1 MTRKHQPARR
11 PSAAATAAPQDHVVS
26 PDDKYPATPIARWDA
41 NIRGLRIIKQLESEK
56 RAATQAEQKELALY
70 SGFGDSAYEAAFRPY
85 GANEPA
91 WQRRRTELEE
101 LLTPE
106 ELEGVKRSRLNA
118 FYTTPEIVRSMWST
132 LSEMGAD
139 KLKNPKVLEPSAGS
153 GRFLGLQPEE
163 MAKRSSRM
171 AVELDPMTADIVKHL
186 YPETKVHSAG
196 FQDAPVPDNHFD
208 IAISNVPFGK
218 LRVHDKEFAATGRK
232 YLASSVHNYF
242 FAKTLDKLRPGGVM
256 AYITSHHTMDAPKAE
271 PVRRYLADHAD
282 LVGAVRLPN
291 DAFPDTQ
298 VVTDIIYLRKR
309 AQGEPPGDDR
319 WVKTGT
325 VEVKDKYDYRPHVA
339 PVNQYF
345 LDNPD
350 KVLGQ
355 HSGEGSMYGGAEY
368 TVKSTPDKP
377 LGRTLGRE
385 NAKIA
390 RAGSIAPVA
399 MATEPP
405 AKPKAAQPTRYEVV
419 DGEVWNGDKKAEL
432 SKKDTERVRALVDMR
447 DNVRRLVEQESK
459 ETDNEVVDA
468 TRESLRDSY
477 DDYVEQYDEAIN
489 TQANRKLMGGD
500 ADDHLLFA
508 LEVYDKETECWQP
521 SDIMRKRVVGAV
533 PVQKASSAADAMAV
547 VMNETGNVD
556 FDRMGKMLGRSGAE
570 VREEL
575 ANDGLVFRS
584 PDGVNWIPRA
594 EYLSGNVR
602 EKLTVAQVAAKTD
615 KSYEKHVKALE
626 EAQPVPVKAEGIA
639 TPLGAPWIP
648 ADVVNEWVTEHLRPE
663 TSYRNLGAQEYFRY
677 VPEGESFIGQDSSGK
692 NKRIGSAGTGGW
704 RLAHKINAPEAIM
717 SNKWGT
723 AEMSAK
729 DILLKTLQGAPIQVR
744 GKDAEGKSV
753 IDQAGTIAAQEKAAA
768 IQKSFEEWVWQNPDR
783 RERLEGVYN
792 DTHNANVPRVFDG
805 SHQTFPGMALEWQ
818 KQMHPHQRDAIYR
831 GVNDGTMLM
840 AHEVGFGK
848 SATMVATAKERKR
861 LGLANKPVFVV
872 PKATHEQF
880 VGQFMELYPGAKLL
894 APDASDFTTGKRQD
908 FLSRIATGDW
918 DGVVLSSEQ
927 FEKIPIS
934 PETET
939 KWISQQKQELA
950 GALLDF
956 DADSTESKR
965 TQKQMQARIENYETR
980 LKELADKM
988 ADRSDD
994 TQYFETLGIDQIY
1007 VDEADRYK
1015 NLPYVTNMGAGRGGV
1030 KGLPQS
1036 ESQRAWDMYMKIR
1049 HLQEKQGQKPDG
1061 SFAKG
1066 GVVFATGTPVAN
1078 TIAETW
1084 TMMRYLQPDELK
1096 RRGLESFDAWA
1107 KTYGKITSG
1116 IEQTAAGKYRP
1127 VQRFSQ
1133 FVNLPE
1139 LSRLFQNVADIRVA
1153 SEVPEMMAAQPHLV
1167 DRKGENKRETV
1178 VSPPHPALKGYM
1190 ENLVKRA
1197 EALGKVPPEED
1208 NMLKISSDARKASL
1222 DVRMVQPSAPYYP
1235 DGKVPMAAQHIAEIY
1250 HQEEK
1255 DKGTQ
1260 LVFLDLG
1267 TPKAKEAK
1275 DDDAPGGDESLTRE
1289 ETDVLTNVYG
1299 TLRKELVAK
1308 GVPEDDVAFIHDY
1321 KTPAAREDLFDMV
1334 RSGDMRVLVGST
1346 EKIGVGV
1353 NVQDRAAAAHHIDV
1367 PWRPRDVEQREG
1379 RIIRQGNKV
1388 YGPVIDKE
1396 TKARLAPGR
1405 GVKIFQYVQEGSFD
1419 GFMWQAVET
1428 KARAIK
1434 SLMKR
1439 QQTSRGMD
1447 DIDPFILGVAEAK
1460 ALASG
1465 NPLVK
1470 RAEEIKLKIASGLA
1484 SHGAHKRASFDAR
1497 TQKQRLELD
1506 IGQYRKWMPLMESD
1520 TQHVKNL
1527 PPKADFKATIEGK
1540 EFDKRTDAAAALE
1553 KALKG
1558 VKYDPNPT
1566 VEPLGD
1572 YKGFVVSGVN
1582 TDQGYQLVIAHP
1594 DTEQP
1599 YQTGYIEKDAVK
1611 AAGLMSRLDN
1621 MVKGIPDR
1629 TALIRERLEQ
1639 GEDSLKLYE
1648 EQLSKQFE
1656 GAGELAHAERQL
1668 RVIQFQL
1675 SEDKKE
1681 LRAGDDPELDVTAE
1695 YMPSADDI
1703 PREVPDADPI
1713 DLQEAVEAVR
1723 SPDQADTPEEV
1734 KEALEEEL
1742 QSPDNASVSPDRTS
1756 VVPDSPQTDK
1766 ATAEQVERI
1775 KALAEINPGR
1785 FADRLVRAASSMDR
1799 DDAPDAIEDLV
1810 DIIRSTENPQ
1820 KIAALEALDKPQP
1833 VPQPDTIL
1841 ASPEPVVAR
1850 SVASEDEEQATK
1862 ETEPESPEPERESV
1876 AMATEPEPEQPEPES
1891 PEPEVAVDAPK
1902 PTSTEMIEA
1911 AKEGPVPLTG
1921 PESIMERLAEEKTRK
1936 REEAKARRATHGD
1949 VTRSADLFL
1958 AKLQADDAFQNAL
1971 LNSDQQNA
1979 EIEYRQATKRAADEL
1994 LAEDHTDVFRWF
2006 SDNIQFPGRLDME
2019 LRAKG
2024 VFKAAMP
2031 QEGEKVQTP
2040 DEVTALRR
2048 EIRELGGSVP
2058 SGVPQEELQRIRDD
2072 LKEGGTA
2079 GRRVQVIGSPSK
2091 PEKKPD
2097 ETPEPARETVD
2108 VSTEPEQP
2116 EPVKAPRGADR
2127 KMEFIKQHL
2136 EHGNDVMITTATRS
2150 SQITPRTWQSQEE
2163 AGKPIL
2169 KASDDGRLKML
2180 EGGKYVDAS
2189 SARVSAVGSDPAE
2202 KTKRKRR
2209 PARRTAEPV
2218 AEAKSERKRKPA
2230 TKGKRKPV
2238 VIGDTLYQGHWK
2250 SGIGHLKSEMPER
2263 RDGDGDTVVA
2273 ERRPRK
2279 SDRFKKSPLPVPPK
2293 LAGKFA
2299 RMAEAASKKR
2309 RRSRRNG
2316 GSRSLERNLK
2326 SPSRAPSI
2334 KVITR

>member
-1 MTRKHQPARR
+1 MPPESVDKQETLYLSNPHLTDSQRHEARELYARARSGIPTGAVTQSWLDKQVTAMTRKHQAGRR
-11 PSAAATAAPQDHVVS
+11 PSAAATAAPQDHVVRS
-26 PDDKYPATPIARWDA
+26 GDKYPETPIARWDA
-41 NIRGLRIIKQLESEK
+41 NIRGLQIIKQLESEK
-56 RAATQAEQKELALY
+56 RPATQAEQKDLALY
-70 SGFGDSAYEAAFRPY
+70 SGFGDSAYEEAFRPY
-85 GANEPA
+85 GANQPA
-91 WQRRRTELEE
+91 WQKRRAELEE

-171 AVELDPMTADIVKHL
+171 AVELDPMTANIVKHL

-218 LRVHDKEFAATGRK
+218 LRVHDKEFAATGRRH
-232 YLASSVHNYF
+232 LASSVHNYF

-309 AQGEPPGDDR
+309 APGEPPGDDR

-325 VEVKDKYDYRPHVA
+325 VPVKDKWGYNPHDA

-355 HSGEGSMYGGAEY
+355 HSGEGSMYGSAEY
-368 TVKSTPDKP
+368 TVNSTPDKP
-377 LGRTLGRE
+377 VGRTLAKE
-385 NAKIA
+385 NTEIG

-399 MATEPP
+399 MATEEPP
-405 AKPKAAQPTRYEVV
+405 PKPKAAQPTRYEIV
-419 DGEVWNGDKKAEL
+419 DGEVRSGGKKAEL
-432 SKKDTERVRALVDMR
+432 SAKDSGRVRALVGMR

-459 ETDNEVVDA
+459 GTDNKVVEA
-468 TRESLRDSY
+468 SRESLREAY
-477 DDYVEQYDEAIN
+477 DDYVDQYDEAIN
-489 TQANRKLMGGD
+489 TPANRKLMGGD

-508 LEVYDKETECWQP
+508 LEHYDKETECWQP

-533 PVQKASSAADAMAV
+533 PVQKASSAADAMSV

-556 FDRMGKMLGRSGAE
+556 FARMGKMLGRSGTE

-575 ANDGLVFRS
+575 ANDGLIFRS
-584 PDGVNWIPRA
+584 PDGEKWIPRA

-602 EKLTVAQVAAKTD
+602 DKLKTARVAAETD

-626 EAQPVPVKAEGIA
+626 EAQPIPVTAEDIA

-648 ADVVNEWVTEHLRPE
+648 ADVVNDWVEEHLRPH
-663 TSYRNLGAQEYFRY
+663 TSYRNPGAREYFRY
-677 VPEGESFIGQDSSGK
+677 VPEGESFIGQDAGGK
-692 NKRIGSAGTGGW
+692 NKRVGSTGTGGW
-704 RLAHKINAPEAIM
+704 RLAHKINASEAIM
-717 SNKWGT
+717 KNQWGT
-723 AEMSAK
+723 AQMSAK
-729 DILLKTLQGAPIQVR
+729 DILLKTLQGAPLQVR
-744 GKDAEGKSV
+744 EKDASGKSV

-783 RERLEGVYN
+783 RERLEEVYN
-792 DTHNANVPRVFDG
+792 DTHNANVPRVYDG
-805 SHQTFPGMALEWQ
+805 SHQTFPGMSLEWQ
-818 KQMHPHQRDAIYR
+818 NQMHPHQRDAIYR
-831 GVNDGTMLM
+831 GVNDGTVLL

-848 SATMVATAKERKR
+848 TATMVATAKERKR

-880 VGQFMELYPGAKLL
+880 VGQFMELYPGAKIL
-894 APDASDFTTGKRQD
+894 APDASDFTAGKRQD

-934 PETET
+934 PETEA

-965 TQKQMQARIENYETR
+965 TQKQMQTKLENYETR

-988 ADRSDD
+988 GDRSDD

-1015 NLPYVTNMGAGRGGV
+1015 NLPYVTNMGSGRGGV
-1030 KGLPQS
+1030 KGMQQS

-1049 HLQEKQGQKPDG
+1049 YMQEKQGQKPDG

-1139 LSRLFQNVADIRVA
+1139 LGTLFQNVADIRVA
-1153 SEVPEMMAAQPHLV
+1153 SEVPEMMAARPHLV

-1178 VSPPHPALKGYM
+1178 VSPPHEALQSYM
-1190 ENLVKRA
+1190 EELVERA
-1197 EALGKVPPEED
+1197 DQLGKVPPEED

-1222 DVRMVQPSAPYYP
+1222 DVRMVEPSAPYNPY
-1235 DGKVPMAAQHIAEIY
+1235 GKVPMAAQNIAEIY
-1250 HQEEK
+1250 QQEEEN
-1255 DKGTQ
+1255 KGTQ

-1275 DDDAPGGDESLTRE
+1275 DDDASAGDESLTKE

-1308 GVPEDDVAFIHDY
+1308 GVSEDDVAFIHDY

-1334 RSGDMRVLVGST
+1334 RRGDVRVLVGST

-1379 RIIRQGNKV
+1379 RIIRQGNEV

-1396 TKARLAPGR
+1396 TKARLAPGP
-1405 GVKIFQYVQEGSFD
+1405 GVKLFQYVQEGSFD

-1470 RAEEIKLKIASGLA
+1470 RAEELQA
-1484 SHGAHKRASFDAR
+1484 
-1497 TQKQRLELD
+1497 
-1506 IGQYRKWMPLMESD
+1506 ES
-1520 TQHVKNL
+1520 
-1527 PPKADFKATIEGK
+1527 
-1540 EFDKRTDAAAALE
+1540 
-1553 KALKG
+1553 
-1558 VKYDPNPT
+1558 
-1566 VEPLGD
+1566 
-1572 YKGFVVSGVN
+1572 
-1582 TDQGYQLVIAHP
+1582 LVRP
-1594 DTEQP
+1594 C
-1599 YQTGYIEKDAVK
+1599 V
-1611 AAGLMSRLDN
+1611 
-1621 MVKGIPDR
+1621 
-1629 TALIRERLEQ
+1629 
-1639 GEDSLKLYE
+1639 
-1648 EQLSKQFE
+1648 
-1656 GAGELAHAERQL
+1656 
-1668 RVIQFQL
+1668 
-1675 SEDKKE
+1675 
-1681 LRAGDDPELDVTAE
+1681 
-1695 YMPSADDI
+1695 
-1703 PREVPDADPI
+1703 
-1713 DLQEAVEAVR
+1713 
-1723 SPDQADTPEEV
+1723 
-1734 KEALEEEL
+1734 
-1742 QSPDNASVSPDRTS
+1742 
-1756 VVPDSPQTDK
+1756 
-1766 ATAEQVERI
+1766 
-1775 KALAEINPGR
+1775 PGR
-1785 FADRLVRAASSMDR
+1785 
-1799 DDAPDAIEDLV
+1799 
-1810 DIIRSTENPQ
+1810 
-1820 KIAALEALDKPQP
+1820 
-1833 VPQPDTIL
+1833 
-1841 ASPEPVVAR
+1841 
-1850 SVASEDEEQATK
+1850 
-1862 ETEPESPEPERESV
+1862 
-1876 AMATEPEPEQPEPES
+1876 
-1891 PEPEVAVDAPK
+1891 
-1902 PTSTEMIEA
+1902 
-1911 AKEGPVPLTG
+1911 
-1921 PESIMERLAEEKTRK
+1921 
-1936 REEAKARRATHGD
+1936 
-1949 VTRSADLFL
+1949 
-1958 AKLQADDAFQNAL
+1958 
-1971 LNSDQQNA
+1971 
-1979 EIEYRQATKRAADEL
+1979 
-1994 LAEDHTDVFRWF
+1994 
-2006 SDNIQFPGRLDME
+2006 
-2019 LRAKG
+2019 
-2024 VFKAAMP
+2024 
-2031 QEGEKVQTP
+2031 
-2040 DEVTALRR
+2040 
-2048 EIRELGGSVP
+2048 
-2058 SGVPQEELQRIRDD
+2058 
-2072 LKEGGTA
+2072 
-2079 GRRVQVIGSPSK
+2079 
-2091 PEKKPD
+2091 
-2097 ETPEPARETVD
+2097 
-2108 VSTEPEQP
+2108 
-2116 EPVKAPRGADR
+2116 
-2127 KMEFIKQHL
+2127 
-2136 EHGNDVMITTATRS
+2136 
-2150 SQITPRTWQSQEE
+2150 SQ
-2163 AGKPIL
+2163 
-2169 KASDDGRLKML
+2169 
-2180 EGGKYVDAS
+2180 
-2189 SARVSAVGSDPAE
+2189 
-2202 KTKRKRR
+2202 
-2209 PARRTAEPV
+2209 
-2218 AEAKSERKRKPA
+2218 
-2230 TKGKRKPV
+2230 
-2238 VIGDTLYQGHWK
+2238 
-2250 SGIGHLKSEMPER
+2250 SGIL
-2263 RDGDGDTVVA
+2263 
-2273 ERRPRK
+2273 
-2279 SDRFKKSPLPVPPK
+2279 
-2293 LAGKFA
+2293 
-2299 RMAEAASKKR
+2299 
-2309 RRSRRNG
+2309 
-2316 GSRSLERNLK
+2316 
-2326 SPSRAPSI
+2326 
-2334 KVITR
+2334 